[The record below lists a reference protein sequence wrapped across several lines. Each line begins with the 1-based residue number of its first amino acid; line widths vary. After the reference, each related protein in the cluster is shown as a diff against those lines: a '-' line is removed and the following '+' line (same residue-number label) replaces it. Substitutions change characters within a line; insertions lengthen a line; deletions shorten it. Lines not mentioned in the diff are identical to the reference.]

1 MAELKLKANQAAL
14 ILEASEEGEI
24 SVNVASPETENEASI
39 FVSDLCSVIAQKL
52 INDEEFQAE
61 ILSELHEEKIMGT
74 SRGKPFCERRW
85 SMVLC

>member
-24 SVNVASPETENEASI
+24 SVNVASPETESETTN

-61 ILSELHEEKIMGT
+61 ILSELHDEKIDED
-74 SRGKPFCERRW
+74 SA
-85 SMVLC
+85 

>member
-24 SVNVASPETENEASI
+24 SVNVASPETESETTN
-39 FVSDLCSVIAQKL
+39 FVSDLCNVIAQKL

-61 ILSELHEEKIMGT
+61 ILSELHDEKIDED
-74 SRGKPFCERRW
+74 SA
-85 SMVLC
+85 

>member
-39 FVSDLCSVIAQKL
+39 FASDLCSVIAERL

-61 ILSELHEEKIMGT
+61 ILSELHEKEIDED
-74 SRGKPFCERRW
+74 SA
-85 SMVLC
+85 